1 MHYPVYMNMDN
12 IHVIESLLSKLL
24 SLVNDFDVDTEQ
36 QDEYIDM
43 VHMHLNDASR
53 YLNYLIMESDE

>member
-1 MHYPVYMNMDN
+1 MNMDN

-36 QDEYIDM
+36 QDEYIDY

-53 YLNYLIMESDE
+53 YLNYLIMEGNQ

>member
-1 MHYPVYMNMDN
+1 MNIDN

-53 YLNYLIMESDE
+53 YLNYLIMEANK

>member
-1 MHYPVYMNMDN
+1 MNIDN

-53 YLNYLIMESDE
+53 YLNYLIMEANE

>member
-1 MHYPVYMNMDN
+1 MNMDN

-53 YLNYLIMESDE
+53 YLNYLIMEANE